1 MITSVPLNSGQQAIQ
16 LDFVEHTETP
26 IEEIM
31 PDEPESIKEIVE
43 NSLELTDN
51 QEIKN
56 NEITEQPIA
65 EQSITK
71 QAITEAS
78 TEDPVTNTEPIKK
91 QSKIIIHNKD
101 HAEIKIAKQKLQK
114 SIKETTAIND
124 ASLKAELFA
133 KELNMPLERT
143 TKLAKKPN
151 TSTTVEKTATTT
163 ISPKIKIIRPT
174 EPTKKTEPSQQKKTK
189 VVFKKQP
196 STSSSVENQGV
207 LQEAI
212 VVSGNKPIY
221 PKTAILR
228 NQQGRVVVEITVTT
242 KGKAKNPKI
251 ITSSGYSL
259 LDNAILDFIQKEL
272 FMPAHKGDEK
282 ITTKQVF
289 SFRFEL
295 N

>member
-1 MITSVPLNSGQQAIQ
+1 VITSVLLNSGQQAIQ

-78 TEDPVTNTEPIKK
+78 TEDPVANTEPIKK

-114 SIKETTAIND
+114 SIKETTAI
-124 ASLKAELFA
+124 SE
-133 KELNMPLERT
+133 
-143 TKLAKKPN
+143 
-151 TSTTVEKTATTT
+151 
-163 ISPKIKIIRPT
+163 
-174 EPTKKTEPSQQKKTK
+174 EPSQQKKTK